1 MKRLISYNVFEGDPN
16 LIAEGQI
23 LVIRDS
29 SVVDRIADVQ
39 QRINGNMV
47 SLITDKVT
55 FAITPTPT
63 DASVSINGV
72 VGTSIK
78 TYKGATV
85 NWVVSK
91 AGYKTQRGT
100 EVVTANTTK
109 AITLEA
115 NPN

>member
-1 MKRLISYNVFEGDPN
+1 
-16 LIAEGQI
+16 
-23 LVIRDS
+23 
-29 SVVDRIADVQ
+29 
-39 QRINGNMV
+39 MV

-91 AGYKTQRGT
+91 
-100 EVVTANTTK
+100 
-109 AITLEA
+109 
-115 NPN
+115 

>member
-1 MKRLISYNVFEGDPN
+1 MRRLISYNVFEGDPD

-23 LVIRDS
+23 PVIGDS
-29 SVVDRIADVQ
+29 GAVDRIADVQ

-47 SLITDKVT
+47 SLVTDKVT

-72 VGTSIK
+72 VGTGIK

-91 AGYKTQRGT
+91 TGYKTQRGT
-100 EVVTANTTK
+100 EVVTTDTTK
-109 AITLEA
+109 AIALEA
-115 NPN
+115 DPD

>member
-1 MKRLISYNVFEGDPN
+1 MYLK
-16 LIAEGQI
+16 
-23 LVIRDS
+23 
-29 SVVDRIADVQ
+29 Q

-47 SLITDKVT
+47 S
-55 FAITPTPT
+55 F
-63 DASVSINGV
+63 VSINGV

-91 AGYKTQRGT
+91 TGYKTQRGT
-100 EVVTANTTK
+100 EVVTTNTTK

>member
-1 MKRLISYNVFEGDPN
+1 MKGLISYNVFEGDPN

-29 SVVDRIADVQ
+29 SAVDRIADVQ
-39 QRINGNMV
+39 QRINGN
-47 SLITDKVT
+47 KVT

-72 VGTSIK
+72 VGTGIK

-91 AGYKTQRGT
+91 SGYKTQRGT
-100 EVVTANTTK
+100 EVVTTNTTK

>member
-1 MKRLISYNVFEGDPN
+1 
-16 LIAEGQI
+16 
-23 LVIRDS
+23 
-29 SVVDRIADVQ
+29 
-39 QRINGNMV
+39 MV

-91 AGYKTQRGT
+91 SGYKTQRGT
-100 EVVTANTTK
+100 EVVTAKYGLSSFKYEIISEILSDDEDNFEK
-109 AITLEA
+109 
-115 NPN
+115 NS

>member
-1 MKRLISYNVFEGDPN
+1 M
-16 LIAEGQI
+16 A
-23 LVIRDS
+23 
-29 SVVDRIADVQ
+29 
-39 QRINGNMV
+39 

-91 AGYKTQRGT
+91 SGYKTQRGT
-100 EVVTANTTK
+100 TNTTK